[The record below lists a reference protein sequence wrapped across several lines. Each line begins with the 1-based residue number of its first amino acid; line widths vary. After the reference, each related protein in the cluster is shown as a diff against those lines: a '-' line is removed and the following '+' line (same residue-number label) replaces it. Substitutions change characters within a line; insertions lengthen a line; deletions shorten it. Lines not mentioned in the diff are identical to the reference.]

1 MVWTITKSL
10 VDNMPAQSARDTI
23 SSLIEAF
30 RSMDEAGFEALLAPD
45 IVAFLPCDE
54 IGLRRSEGRGAVMAQ
69 FRKLFG
75 KLRANGSQSIA
86 VRQTG
91 LELKSWGDT
100 AMATFELE
108 GELRAGC
115 RTIVLRRDQGEWRI
129 VHLHASTTVEPE
141 PARLPA

>member
-10 VDNMPAQSARDTI
+10 VENMPAESVRATI
-23 SSLIEAF
+23 ASVIDSF
-30 RSMDEAGFEALLAPD
+30 RAMDEAGFEALLAPD

-54 IGLRRSEGRGAVMAQ
+54 SGLRRSEGRGEVMAQ
-69 FRKLFG
+69 FHKLFG
-75 KLRANGSQSIA
+75 QLRANGSQSIA

-129 VHLHASTTVEPE
+129 VHLHASTPADPE
-141 PARLPA
+141 PAEATA

>member
-10 VDNMPAQSARDTI
+10 VDDMPAESARATI
-23 SSLIEAF
+23 ARVIESF
-30 RSMDEAGFEALLAPD
+30 RSMDESGFEALLAPD

-54 IGLRRSEGRGAVMAQ
+54 IGLRRSEGRDAVMAQ
-69 FRKLFG
+69 FRKLFAE
-75 KLRANGSQSIA
+75 LRANGSDSIA
-86 VRQTG
+86 VRQTR

-115 RTIVLRRDQGEWRI
+115 RTIVLRRDEGEWRI
-129 VHLHASTTVEPE
+129 VHLHASTTAEPE
-141 PARLPA
+141 PAALPA